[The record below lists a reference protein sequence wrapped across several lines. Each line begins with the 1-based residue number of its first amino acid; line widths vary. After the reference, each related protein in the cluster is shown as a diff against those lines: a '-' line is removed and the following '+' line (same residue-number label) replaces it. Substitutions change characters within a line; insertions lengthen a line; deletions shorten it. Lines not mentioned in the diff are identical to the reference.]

1 MRINLAI
8 VGAIL
13 LLAGCALPQRRVEL
27 LELSGGGEVLSYP
40 ADLRGAY
47 IIGGRTCAEPMPDVA
62 LLSTEKLTGT
72 IKLLSETGQSLEGS
86 AAADL
91 AAKVAEL
98 SGRTAVV
105 LLARDLLYRAC
116 EASLNNPGMDQAAYV
131 ALFDRVADLVERLGR
146 ADEDRAAA
154 NLAREAAALQRSRDL
169 IGAKP

>member
-1 MRINLAI
+1 MIRLLAI
-8 VGAIL
+8 VA
-13 LLAGCALPQRRVEL
+13 LLAGCSLPQRRVDL
-27 LELSGGGEVLSYP
+27 LELSNGAEVVSYP

-47 IIGGRTCAEPMPDVA
+47 IVGGRTCAEPMPDVA

-72 IKLLSETGQSLEGS
+72 IKLLSETGQSVEGT

-98 SGRTAVV
+98 SGRTSLV

-154 NLAREAAALQRSRDL
+154 GLAAAMRRSSALFD
-169 IGAKP
+169 GAKP